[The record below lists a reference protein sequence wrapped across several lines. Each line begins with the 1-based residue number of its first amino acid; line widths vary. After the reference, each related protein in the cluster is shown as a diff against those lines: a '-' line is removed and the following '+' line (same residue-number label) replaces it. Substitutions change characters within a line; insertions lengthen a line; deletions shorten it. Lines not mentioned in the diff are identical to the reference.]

1 MIYDIVARLVHVKGL
16 VQGIGFRP
24 FIFKLA
30 KKNLLQGWIHNL
42 NDAVEIKIE
51 GERTH
56 IEFFLSTLRS
66 NPLPIADIENIEVLK
81 ADVENLQGF
90 EILDSSDR
98 SDSITRV
105 SPDLAICDACL
116 LDMKQQP
123 RRKNYPFTNCTYC
136 GPRFSIV
143 RDLPYDRIRT
153 TMSVFEMCPD
163 CSREYHDIYDRR
175 FHAQPI
181 ACNDCGPVYQW
192 ADKDPQDIEEIIDK
206 TVEMIDGGRIV
217 SIKGIGGYFIA
228 CNAMDE
234 NAVSRLRRK
243 KKRYGKPFAVMFSDL
258 ENLKHFAHLNESE
271 IRSIT
276 SFRRPIVVLNEK
288 KQLANSVSNGFLS
301 IGAMLPYMP
310 FHYLLFEKLTTPAIV
325 LTSGNIS
332 EEPIA
337 IEDDEAFENLGK
349 VSDAVLGYN
358 RSIYNRVD
366 DSVAI
371 IVNDKERL
379 LRRSRGFVPSP
390 IRLSLP
396 TEGIFAAGA
405 ELVNC
410 FAVGK
415 GNEALLSQHIGDLKN
430 METYTFYKE
439 SIDRFGKLFRFKPE
453 LMACDKHP
461 DYLSTRFAQES
472 GLPLVEVQHHHA
484 HITSCM
490 AEHGL
495 DEQVIGVSFDGTGY
509 GDDGHIWG
517 GEFFVCD
524 LNGYKRKNHFE
535 YLPIPGGDKAIKE
548 PWRMGLSYLY
558 RSMGE
563 RIWDIDIPLMKNRPR
578 AEMELLVDSIA
589 KGINAPLSS
598 SAGRL
603 FDAVSAIMGLV
614 HHATFHAESPMRL
627 EATIGEQ
634 HDNRYE
640 YQTKSDI
647 ISFIPMI
654 EEIVEDITGKES
666 EAYVALKF
674 HNTIVDVIVKTVKQ
688 LAGKYG
694 LKKVVLSGGTFQNKF
709 ILSNTE
715 HLLEVEGFEVFSQ
728 QKVPTNDGGIALGQ
742 MIVASKR
749 RELKCV

>member
-30 KKNLLQGWIHNL
+30 KKNQLQGWIHNL

-51 GERTH
+51 GEKTH
-56 IEFFLSTLRS
+56 IDLFLSTLRS
-66 NPLPIADIENIEVLK
+66 NPLPIADIEKVEVLK
-81 ADVENLQGF
+81 ADVENLQSF
-90 EILDSSDR
+90 EIRDSSDR

-116 LDMKQQP
+116 LDMKQQA

-163 CSREYHDIYDRR
+163 CSLEYHDIYDRR

-192 ADKDPQDIEEIIDK
+192 ADKDPQNIGEIIDR
-206 TVEMIDGGRIV
+206 TAEMIDGGKIV
-217 SIKGIGGYFIA
+217 SIKGVGGYFIA

-234 NAVSRLRRK
+234 NAVSRLRKK

-258 ENLKHFAHLNESE
+258 ENLKHFARLNESE
-271 IRSIT
+271 IKSIT
-276 SFRRPIVVLNEK
+276 SFRRPIVVLDEK
-288 KQLANSVSNGFLS
+288 KQLSNSVSNGFPS

-310 FHYLLFEKLTTPAIV
+310 FHYLLFEKLITPAIV

-337 IEDDEAFENLGK
+337 IEDDEAFEKLGK

-453 LMACDKHP
+453 LMACDMHP

-509 GDDGHIWG
+509 GDDGNIWG

-524 LNGYKRKNHFE
+524 LNGYQRKKHFE

-548 PWRMGLSYLY
+548 PWRMGLSYLH
-558 RSMGE
+558 RSLGE
-563 RIWDIDIPLMKNRPR
+563 RVWDIDIPLMKNRPR
-578 AEMELLVDSIA
+578 AEMELLVDSIN

-603 FDAVSAIMGLV
+603 FDAASAIMGLV

-627 EATIGEQ
+627 EAAVSEQ
-634 HDNRYE
+634 HNNRYE

-654 EEIVEDITGKES
+654 EEIVEDITRKKS
-666 EAYVALKF
+666 QPYVALKF
-674 HNTIVDVIVKTVKQ
+674 HNTIVDVIVETVKQ

-715 HLLEVEGFEVFSQ
+715 RLLSVEGFEVFSQ
-728 QKVPTNDGGIALGQ
+728 QRVPTNDGGIALGQ

-749 RELKCV
+749 KELKCV

>member
-1 MIYDIVARLVHVKGL
+1 MTYCIDACLVHVKGL

-24 FIFKLA
+24 FVFKLA
-30 KKNLLQGWIHNL
+30 KKYQLQGWIHNL

-56 IEFFLSTLRS
+56 IDIFLSTLRS
-66 NPLPIADIENIEVLK
+66 NPLSIADIEKIEVRE
-81 ADVENLQGF
+81 AEIENLQGF

-116 LDMKQQP
+116 LDMKRQQ

-163 CSREYHDIYDRR
+163 CSREYNDIYDRR

-192 ADKDPQDIEEIIDK
+192 VDGGPQDIGKIVDK
-206 TVEMIDGGRIV
+206 TVEMIDGGKII

-234 NAVSRLRRK
+234 NAVSRLRKK

-258 ENLKHFAHLNESE
+258 ENLKHYACLNEPE
-271 IRSIT
+271 IKSIT
-276 SFRRPIVVLNEK
+276 SFRRPIVVLDEK
-288 KQLANSVSNGFLS
+288 KQLANSVSNGFPS

-310 FHYLLFEKLTTPAIV
+310 FHYLLFEKLKTPAIV

-337 IEDDEAFENLGK
+337 IEDDEAFEKLGK

-371 IVNDKERL
+371 VVNNKERL

-390 IRLSLP
+390 IRLSLS

-439 SIDRFGKLFRFKPE
+439 SVDRFGKLFRFKPE
-453 LMACDKHP
+453 LMACDMHP

-524 LNGYKRKNHFE
+524 LNGYQRKKHFE

-548 PWRMGLSYLY
+548 PWRMGLSYLHRSLGETMWDMKIPIINY
-558 RSMGE
+558 RPQ
-563 RIWDIDIPLMKNRPR
+563 D
-578 AEMELLVDSIA
+578 EMELLVDSID
-589 KGINAPLSS
+589 KGINAPMSS

-603 FDAVSAIMGLV
+603 FDAVTAIMGLV
-614 HHATFHAESPMRL
+614 YRATFHAEAPMRL
-627 EATIGEQ
+627 EAAIGEQ
-634 HDNRYE
+634 HDHRYE
-640 YQTKSDI
+640 YQIKSDI
-647 ISFIPMI
+647 ISFKQMI

-666 EAYVALKF
+666 QAYVALKF

-688 LAGKYG
+688 IAEKYG

-715 HLLEVEGFEVFSQ
+715 RLLSVEGFEVFSQ